1 MLINKMDLINAINN
15 CERIDEKEQE
25 RIYIMKLADEIY
37 RNELSKLD
45 DVEFFKLYDNGQLDD
60 IILPYLNYLELM
72 GKVKAVLT
80 TYFDF

>member
-37 RNELSKLD
+37 RNELSELD

>member
-1 MLINKMDLINAINN
+1 MLINKMSLINAINN

-25 RIYIMKLADEIY
+25 RIYIMRVADNVY
-37 RNELSKLD
+37 RNELSELD

-72 GKVKAVLT
+72 DKVKAVLT